1 MEIEKKQARTT
12 DTRAKLM
19 RAMEKLCARDGAE
32 FVTLKAVIA
41 EAGQKNESVLQYHFK
56 NRAGLVSAIHIARMK
71 QTQIKRQELVT
82 KSFTTNPK
90 PSVRDICE
98 LMVQPTF
105 LLCRS
110 DSGYRQWIKAFGLK
124 NASVRYPM
132 VEEDVLEE
140 STSIQVIAKL
150 LKKKLRNLDIDM
162 FENRYLTVV
171 RVSGMMMAN
180 HAKEKSP
187 FRGPESEIFFSI
199 LVDTLSGIFT
209 AKVSAQ
215 THDALSKLKL
225 TY

>member
-1 MEIEKKQARTT
+1 
-12 DTRAKLM
+12 
-19 RAMEKLCARDGAE
+19 
-32 FVTLKAVIA
+32 
-41 EAGQKNESVLQYHFK
+41 
-56 NRAGLVSAIHIARMK
+56 
-71 QTQIKRQELVT
+71 
-82 KSFTTNPK
+82 
-90 PSVRDICE
+90 
-98 LMVQPTF
+98 
-105 LLCRS
+105 
-110 DSGYRQWIKAFGLK
+110 
-124 NASVRYPM
+124 M

-180 HAKEKSP
+180 HAKGKSP

>member
-90 PSVRDICE
+90 PSVRDLCE

-124 NASVRYPM
+124 NASVRYP
-132 VEEDVLEE
+132 
-140 STSIQVIAKL
+140 KL
-150 LKKKLRNLDIDM
+150 LQQKHNQDGISRRHNYHKFSSRRQTQKVKECQRLWSFPTPLGGIP
-162 FENRYLTVV
+162 
-171 RVSGMMMAN
+171 AN
-180 HAKEKSP
+180 AN
-187 FRGPESEIFFSI
+187 
-199 LVDTLSGIFT
+199 
-209 AKVSAQ
+209 
-215 THDALSKLKL
+215 
-225 TY
+225 

>member
-71 QTQIKRQELVT
+71 QTHIKRQELVT

-90 PSVRDICE
+90 PSVRDLCE

-110 DSGYRQWIKAFGLK
+110 DSGYR
-124 NASVRYPM
+124 
-132 VEEDVLEE
+132 
-140 STSIQVIAKL
+140 
-150 LKKKLRNLDIDM
+150 
-162 FENRYLTVV
+162 
-171 RVSGMMMAN
+171 
-180 HAKEKSP
+180 
-187 FRGPESEIFFSI
+187 
-199 LVDTLSGIFT
+199 
-209 AKVSAQ
+209 
-215 THDALSKLKL
+215 
-225 TY
+225 